1 MANKKNGFWTFM
13 FSLIPGAGEM
23 YMGFFKQGLSLMGLC
38 ALVFIAASWLHLEVL
53 MFFLPLIW
61 FYSFFHVHH
70 LRSLPPDEFYAIED
84 KFLFFS
90 WLNSGNNG
98 AVREKWNQVRS
109 RRLAIVLIFVGV
121 VLLWNVCMDGL
132 SWILPDAFQHMVWW
146 MQNIIGRLVVA
157 AAILYA
163 GFRMLRGG
171 RDNKGGE

>member
-1 MANKKNGFWTFM
+1 MANKKSAFWTFI

-38 ALVFIAASWLHLEVL
+38 ALLSMVASWLHLEVL
-53 MFFLPLIW
+53 MVFLPLIW

-84 KFLFFS
+84 RFLFFS
-90 WLNSGNNG
+90 WLNGGSDVVVQERWNE
-98 AVREKWNQVRS
+98 VRR
-109 RRLAIVLIFVGV
+109 RRLAVVLLLVGA

-157 AAILYA
+157 VAILYA
-163 GFRMLRGG
+163 GFHMLRGS
-171 RDNKGGE
+171 KK